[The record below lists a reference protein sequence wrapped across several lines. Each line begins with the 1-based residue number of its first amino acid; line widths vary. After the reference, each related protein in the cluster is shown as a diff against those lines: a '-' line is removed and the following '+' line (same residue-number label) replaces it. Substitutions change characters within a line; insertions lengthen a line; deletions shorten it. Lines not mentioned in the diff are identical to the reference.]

1 MPRAFLH
8 VGGASVAHHQL
19 TLAISLGCERIVC
32 LAREMSPALVELQH
46 AAERGATQFHVISSP
61 RQLGALITGVDELVV
76 IADGVL
82 AAPARVAE
90 VMGGGPVVLVQPVD
104 SGVEAGFERLNLNQ
118 ASAGV
123 IRIPGHLAERLTE
136 LPADCDV
143 ASALT
148 RIALQAGIAQQAVP
162 AEFREGAG
170 WRMVRTED
178 EAQSLE
184 SGWIQ
189 LHLGPGIEPAPG
201 PALARMAVLRMG
213 ATLLHAGKGARAVAT
228 VSGALLLLALIA
240 GWFGHTLI
248 GMALCSAGWLL
259 RRAAMLL
266 ERVES
271 DSLKQSGP
279 RLPGIELFGWVCDA
293 AVVLLVVWSFP
304 AIDWKNWLGLS
315 FGPLILLLLLRML
328 AATSDDRWAALC
340 ADRFTLILVLGLL
353 SLSGL
358 LMPGIKVFAIAI
370 AVAAL
375 NFSRLSARLTR
386 A

>member
-1 MPRAFLH
+1 M
-8 VGGASVAHHQL
+8 
-19 TLAISLGCERIVC
+19 
-32 LAREMSPALVELQH
+32 
-46 AAERGATQFHVISSP
+46 
-61 RQLGALITGVDELVV
+61 
-76 IADGVL
+76 
-82 AAPARVAE
+82 
-90 VMGGGPVVLVQPVD
+90 
-104 SGVEAGFERLNLNQ
+104 
-118 ASAGV
+118 
-123 IRIPGHLAERLTE
+123 
-136 LPADCDV
+136 
-143 ASALT
+143 
-148 RIALQAGIAQQAVP
+148 
-162 AEFREGAG
+162 
-170 WRMVRTED
+170 
-178 EAQSLE
+178 
-184 SGWIQ
+184 
-189 LHLGPGIEPAPG
+189 
-201 PALARMAVLRMG
+201 
-213 ATLLHAGKGARAVAT
+213 LHAGKGARAVAT